1 MVGNR
6 SINIDVEQIQDDVV
20 YYFQMLGKETKKEEK
35 IQIRNRF

>member
-20 YYFQMLGKETKKEEK
+20 YYFQMLGKET
-35 IQIRNRF
+35 